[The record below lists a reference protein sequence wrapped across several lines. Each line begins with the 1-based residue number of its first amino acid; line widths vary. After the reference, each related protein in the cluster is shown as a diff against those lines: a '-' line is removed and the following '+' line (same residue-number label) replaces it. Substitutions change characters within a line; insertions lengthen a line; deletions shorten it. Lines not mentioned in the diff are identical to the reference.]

1 MTSLCTARTVKA
13 YFANGTLPDDETRCD
28 VDEEL
33 FATKSDFDTAVA
45 EMNAE
50 DARLA
55 TALNGLGKIFTIMAT
70 GRDMAMP

>member
-1 MTSLCTARTVKA
+1 VKA
-13 YFANGTLPDDETRCD
+13 YFANGTLPEDETHCD

-33 FATKSDFDTAVA
+33 FATKSDYATTVA

-55 TALNGLGKIFTIMAT
+55 IALKGLGQVFTAVAT
-70 GRDMAMP
+70 GRDMAMR